1 MKGPGMLSVLSLGVR
16 GLRSLQIPARPGGR
30 DCLGTV
36 PIAGRPAAR
45 SRLAK
50 SPATSLTDRGA
61 GVTQA
66 SSAVSA
72 TAAGSPG
79 FGGPTGSTRS
89 ATLVSSGRSVTPM
102 GWTASVTA
110 AGFPGSGG
118 PMGWTPS
125 VTAAGFPGFGGPM
138 GSTSSVTPA
147 GSARSVMA
155 PSRPAGGRR

>member
-1 MKGPGMLSVLSLGVR
+1 MTGPGMLSVLSLGVR

-79 FGGPTGSTRS
+79 SGGPTGSTP
-89 ATLVSSGRSVTPM
+89 SVTPA
-102 GWTASVTA
+102 GSTPFVTPA
-110 AGFPGSGG
+110 GSG
-118 PMGWTPS
+118 
-125 VTAAGFPGFGGPM
+125 A
-138 GSTSSVTPA
+138 SVTPA

-155 PSRPAGGRR
+155 PGGPVGRR

>member
-1 MKGPGMLSVLSLGVR
+1 MTGPGMLSVLSLGVR

-79 FGGPTGSTRS
+79 FGGPTGST
-89 ATLVSSGRSVTPM
+89 LSVTPV
-102 GWTASVTA
+102 GSTPFVTRV
-110 AGFPGSGG
+110 GSA
-118 PMGWTPS
+118 PS
-125 VTAAGFPGFGGPM
+125 VTP
-138 GSTSSVTPA
+138 V

-155 PSRPAGGRR
+155 PGGPVGRR